1 MKKNMKF
8 EEAIGRLEEIV
19 ALLSDQTTALD
30 QALKLY
36 GEAAELSA
44 FCAQKLDQA
53 QLQLSVIEPE
63 SQQPQA

>member
-1 MKKNMKF
+1 MRKNMKF
-8 EEAIGRLEEIV
+8 EEAMGRLEEIV

-44 FCAQKLDQA
+44 FCAEKLNQA
-53 QLQLSVIEPE
+53 QLQLSVIEPRQTQDN
-63 SQQPQA
+63 S